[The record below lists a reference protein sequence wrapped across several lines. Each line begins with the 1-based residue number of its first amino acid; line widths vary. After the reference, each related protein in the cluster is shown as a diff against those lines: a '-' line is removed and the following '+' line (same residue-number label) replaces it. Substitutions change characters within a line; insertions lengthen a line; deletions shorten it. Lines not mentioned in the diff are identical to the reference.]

1 MQAQLYSDISRI
13 YDLQY
18 VNVLNKTMIL
28 ANNYG
33 FYNRMIQSRNVL
45 LRWSYTLCIGASW
58 SNQGGLLW
66 CLTKMYSEDLKI
78 LQK

>member
-1 MQAQLYSDISRI
+1 MQAQLYYDISRI

-28 ANNYG
+28 TNNYG

-45 LRWSYTLCIGASW
+45 LRWSYTLSIGAQW

-66 CLTKMYSEDLKI
+66 CLTKMHSEDLKI